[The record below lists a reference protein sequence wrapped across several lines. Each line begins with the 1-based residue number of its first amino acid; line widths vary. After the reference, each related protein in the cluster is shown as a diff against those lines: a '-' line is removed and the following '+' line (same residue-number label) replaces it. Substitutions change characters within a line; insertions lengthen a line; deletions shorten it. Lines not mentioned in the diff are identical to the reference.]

1 MNAFIVRAL
10 SYIASYPFSH
20 WLDSYVLGLAWLVWS
35 AMTPLLNEVRTQ
47 QCKSLF
53 VVCCLLALL
62 LSPSVFL
69 LRCVSPSM
77 IDVCPQDLTHLS
89 PAACLTAV
97 QWAQHRPTC
106 MNTQLWTT
114 WHKFLGGYVVFG
126 ESKGWCIAWIISPRW
141 VYSSLCLFLF
151 YRLGGDSRVTDQS
164 RCWLRLIFATCIFVF
179 ESVLLFN
186 ICPTLYCHSQE
197 QRNKKPLFNCRGCNS
212 MLSKPIVLQRLHLF
226 FSCIVYWAC
235 GSGRRLDRHNYAA
248 SQTSVTAFPFTWISV
263 FLKPKVR
270 IGWINMFIL
279 FSYGSQRF
287 MQTLSSTALPV
298 TYSCKYDEQ
307 VIYSQH
313 WLSHSIV
320 RVCLALGFY
329 LFTAELAESFKQLP
343 ACVWKDI
350 CRSFFLGVTESF
362 KMWMLYWKQ
371 VFCISA

>member
-1 MNAFIVRAL
+1 MSAL
-10 SYIASYPFSH
+10 RTWLIFHLQPASQLFSELSTGPH
-20 WLDSYVLGLAWLVWS
+20 AWTHSSEQHDISSSEVMWFLESPKADVSHAS
-35 AMTPLLNEVRTQ
+35 AST
-47 QCKSLF
+47 
-53 VVCCLLALL
+53 
-62 LSPSVFL
+62 
-69 LRCVSPSM
+69 
-77 IDVCPQDLTHLS
+77 
-89 PAACLTAV
+89 
-97 QWAQHRPTC
+97 
-106 MNTQLWTT
+106 
-114 WHKFLGGYVVFG
+114 
-126 ESKGWCIAWIISPRW
+126 WIISPRW

-151 YRLGGDSRVTDQS
+151 YRLGGDSGVTDQS
-164 RCWLRLIFATCIFVF
+164 RCWLRLIFATCISVF

-186 ICPTLYCHSQE
+186 VCPTLYCHSQE
-197 QRNKKPLFNCRGCNS
+197 QRNKKPLFSCRGCNS
-212 MLSKPIVLQRLHLF
+212 MLSKPIVLQGLHLF

-248 SQTSVTAFPFTWISV
+248 SQTSETAFPFTWISV

-270 IGWINMFIL
+270 VGWINMFIL

-287 MQTLSSTALPV
+287 MQMLSSTALTI

-329 LFTAELAESFKQLP
+329 LFRAELAESFKQLP
-343 ACVWKDI
+343 ACVWEDV
-350 CRSFFLGVTESF
+350 CRSFFWGVTESF